1 MSKAYWQN
9 QYVYYDVMPEDATDY
24 RKPYL
29 NSLYKEAVDNLHSV
43 NFIQNGNLT
52 GADAILSMAQA
63 EAAKEI
69 QFLNEIFGANLNID
83 PTKMR
88 TEDIKDLNEAMN
100 TAFRFK
106 QIMERNAAIIKAGE
120 YKSSSKGVFSWYLT
134 YLKKALKRHF
144 YSESNGMLKEIK
156 QLMLANKSMEAGEAG
171 KIVFDRHMP
180 GILSLSIREML
191 KEADLELAGMDPE
204 YLNAY
209 KEMYEFINNEL
220 LSKGKNNIFLQRLTE
235 IYGLNEISNSFA
247 QTLNE
252 IQGTNTR
259 FSKARTT
266 KAFNKLKN
274 KDLEKLGTGETKW
287 VKGGYTLEALI
298 DQSIAMLASGLYTST
313 QSLHI
318 QPNVKVHTSSGFGR
332 LDARADNVAV
342 FNADVTRLTN
352 AIQDIQA
359 DGFDRTRLKDID
371 HINELTRRVTE
382 IDKGYIVYFNDK
394 NYGIGNGRGHKAAEN
409 VSLETLKGMLGGL
422 VDNIDQLIY
431 NLLQSG
437 AGAIDSKSVE
447 ESSLNA
453 VAQAVAY
460 FLFDDYKTI
469 GTVGTN
475 GQSIHIMALEGMLVP
490 LSTYLFAMG
499 HAMQNLGRHVKSWSK
514 ATISAPSVLYPKGS
528 EPKGQRFI
536 SSSWDEQRDKAMAG
550 TTLQITFLISMQSM
564 VRQYF

>member
-9 QYVYYDVMPEDATDY
+9 QYVYYDVMPEDAVDY
-24 RKPYL
+24 HRPYL
-29 NSLYKEAVDNLHSV
+29 DSLYKEAVDNLRSV
-43 NFIQNGNLT
+43 NFIQNGDLT

-63 EAAKEI
+63 EATKEI

-83 PTKMR
+83 PTKMQ
-88 TEDIKDLNEAMN
+88 TEEIRSLNEAMN

-106 QIMERNAAIIKAGE
+106 QIMERNAAIIKAGA
-120 YKSSSKGVFSWYLT
+120 YKSNSKGVFSWYLS

-144 YSESNGMLKEIK
+144 YSESNGMLNEIK
-156 QLMLANKSMEAGEAG
+156 KLMLANKNMEAGEAA

-191 KEADLELAGMDPE
+191 KEADVELKGMDPE
-204 YLNAY
+204 YINAY

-220 LSKGKNNIFLQRLTE
+220 LSKKNNIFLQRLTE

-252 IQGTNTR
+252 IQGTHTR

-287 VKGGYTLEALI
+287 VKGGYTLEALV
-298 DQSIAMLASGLYTST
+298 DQAIAMLASGLYTSNE
-313 QSLHI
+313 SLHI
-318 QPNVKVHTSSGFGR
+318 QPNVKVHTSPGFGR
-332 LDARADNVAV
+332 LDSRADNVAV
-342 FNADVTRLTN
+342 FNADVSRLTD

-359 DGFDRTRLKDID
+359 DGFERTRLKDVE

-394 NYGIGNGRGHKAAEN
+394 NYGVGNNRGHKAAEKVN
-409 VSLETLKGMLGGL
+409 LETLQGMLGGL
-422 VDNIDQLIY
+422 VDNVDQLIY

-437 AGAIDSKSVE
+437 ADAIDSKSVE

-499 HAMQNLGRHVKSWSK
+499 YAMQNLGRHVKSWSK
-514 ATISAPSVLYPKGS
+514 ATISAPNILYPKGS
-528 EPKGQRFI
+528 KPKGQRFI
-536 SSSWDEQRDKAMAG
+536 SDSWDEQRNKAMSE
-550 TTLQITFLISMQSM
+550 TTLQITFLISMQTM

>member
-9 QYVYYDVMPEDATDY
+9 QYVYYDVMPEDAVDY
-24 RKPYL
+24 HRPYL
-29 NSLYKEAVDNLHSV
+29 DSLYKEAVDNLRSV
-43 NFIQNGNLT
+43 NFIQNGDLT

-63 EAAKEI
+63 EATKEI

-83 PTKMR
+83 PTKMQ
-88 TEDIKDLNEAMN
+88 TEEIRSLNEAMN

-106 QIMERNAAIIKAGE
+106 QIMERNAAIIKAGA
-120 YKSSSKGVFSWYLT
+120 YKSNSKGVFSWYLS

-144 YSESNGMLKEIK
+144 YSESNGMLNEIK
-156 QLMLANKSMEAGEAG
+156 KLMLANKNMEAGEAA

-191 KEADLELAGMDPE
+191 KEADVELKGMDPE
-204 YLNAY
+204 YINAY

-220 LSKGKNNIFLQRLTE
+220 LSKKNNIFLQRLTE

-252 IQGTNTR
+252 IQGTHTR

-287 VKGGYTLEALI
+287 VKGGYTLEALV
-298 DQSIAMLASGLYTST
+298 DQAIAMLASGLYTSNE
-313 QSLHI
+313 SLHI
-318 QPNVKVHTSSGFGR
+318 QPNVKVHTSPGFGR
-332 LDARADNVAV
+332 LDSRADNVAV
-342 FNADVTRLTN
+342 FNADVSRLTD

-359 DGFDRTRLKDID
+359 DGFERTRLKDVE

-394 NYGIGNGRGHKAAEN
+394 NYGVGNNRGHKAAEKVN
-409 VSLETLKGMLGGL
+409 LETLQGMLGGL
-422 VDNIDQLIY
+422 VDNVDQLIY

-437 AGAIDSKSVE
+437 ADAIDSKSVE

-499 HAMQNLGRHVKSWSK
+499 YAMQNLGRHVKSWSK
-514 ATISAPSVLYPKGS
+514 ATISAPNILYPKGS
-528 EPKGQRFI
+528 KPKGQRFI
-536 SSSWDEQRDKAMAG
+536 SDSWDEQRNKAMSE
-550 TTLQITFLISMQSM
+550 TTLQITFLMSAFSLI
-564 VRQYF
+564 